1 MKKQAGFVAVVAAA
15 LAFGGCSPAD
25 TASRNA
31 SKAADNFEVARRIRV
46 FNGITGEVVMQMEGF
61 CSLQGS
67 KTPRRMAIICKDDDG
82 KFLKNFIDRGDNTFV
97 LTEQLSSVDASTF
110 HYRILLR
117 PQALIPDID
126 FQGDAGELLSN
137 SNNDG

>member
-1 MKKQAGFVAVVAAA
+1 MKQHAKLIAVVAAA

-67 KTPRRMAIICKDDDG
+67 KSPRRIAVICKDDG

-97 LTEQLSSVDASTF
+97 LTEQLSSVDVSTF